1 MGIKGTRMQRFKCFF
16 TGNGDKKMKKG
27 VLAAGLSILIFCFT
41 LASQTI
47 ASSNQLA
54 QSKDLLSEYS
64 KQMGFAE
71 NQVLDL
77 SINNSLLKL
86 FINECSFCGAFK
98 DDEKRS
104 DIANKTLEWFLEK
117 TGQKEGTVEWYN
129 KSQQK
134 ILVITGNGV
143 YAEITAGPSCA
154 ITQ

>member
-1 MGIKGTRMQRFKCFF
+1 MQRLGCFF
-16 TGNGDKKMKKG
+16 TANKGQRVKKG
-27 VLAAGLSILIFCFT
+27 VLTAGLSILIFCFT

-54 QSKDLLSEYS
+54 QSKDLVSEYS

-98 DDEKRS
+98 DDKKRS

-134 ILVITGNGV
+134 IMVITGNGV
-143 YAEITAGPSCA
+143 YAEITTGPSCA
-154 ITQ
+154 IKP